1 MLKVIEIDFLCIHKE
16 LRSRRLTPALFKEIT
31 RRCYLKGIYQSIYT
45 AGVVLPKPISTCRYY
60 HRILDWQK
68 LYEVDFLSL
77 PEDSTAEKEIKE
89 MYLPSDTATP
99 NLRTMQA
106 KDVDSVLYLLS
117 RYLNRFDLA
126 PALTAEE
133 VEHWL
138 LHKEKPGVEQVL
150 WSYVVEEPETHK
162 ITDFVSFYSL
172 DTLVLENA
180 KHSVI
185 HTAYLYYYASEMAF
199 KENEEGLKERL
210 MLLVNDALILAK
222 RVRMSPP
229 SLFLKSKPIAVR

>member
-1 MLKVIEIDFLCIHKE
+1 MLKAMEIDFLCIHKD

-31 RRCYLKGIYQSIYT
+31 RRCYLEGIYQSIYT
-45 AGVVLPKPISTCRYY
+45 AGVVLPKPISSCRYY

-68 LYEVDFLSL
+68 LYEVGFLSL
-77 PEDSTAEKEIKE
+77 PVSSTAEEEIKKTH
-89 MYLPSDTATP
+89 LPSDTATP
-99 NLRTMQA
+99 NLRTMQE
-106 KDVDSVLYLLS
+106 KDVEPVLYLLG

-126 PALTAEE
+126 PVLTGEE
-133 VEHWL
+133 IEHWL
-138 LHKEKPGVEQVL
+138 LHKEKPVVEQVL

-162 ITDFVSFYSL
+162 ITDFISFYSL
-172 DTLVLENA
+172 DTLVLDNA

-185 HTAYLYYYASEMAF
+185 HTAYLYYYASEVAF
-199 KENEEGLKERL
+199 KENEEGLRERL

-229 SLFLKSKPIAVR
+229 SLFLNRNQQFNK